1 MPKVVKKKGKK
12 QSSSLYVKILNSLEN
27 KDYRYRTISGI
38 AKETGLS
45 EAQIISI
52 IEKHS
57 NDIVQLYR
65 TDRAGRRL
73 YSTRKRYN
81 KTAGI
86 SEKVM
91 GAVLNR
97 VY

>member
-1 MPKVVKKKGKK
+1 MKVAQKKAKN
-12 QSSSLYVKILNSLEN
+12 QSSSLYVRILNSLEN
-27 KDYRYRTISGI
+27 KNYRYRTIHGI
-38 AKETGLS
+38 SKETGLP
-45 EAQIISI
+45 ETQIISI

-57 NDIVQLYR
+57 NDVVQLYR
-65 TDRAGRRL
+65 TDKAGHRL
-73 YSTRKRYN
+73 YSTRKKYN

-91 GAVLNR
+91 GVFLNR